1 MKLDNIKLDSVIHYD
16 AVEVIYYTEESTFP
30 KAFSMS
36 LECQEEIQTYD
47 DLVKHIQS
55 LEEEPIDSMIIIAE
69 RGLAGVVV
77 RWNQVEGL
85 FQVGETRGYA

>member
-1 MKLDNIKLDSVIHYD
+1 MNLSEDIKMDSVIHYD
-16 AVEVIYYTEESTFP
+16 GIQVIYNVSKES
-30 KAFSMS
+30 KAIQLS
-36 LECQEEIQTYD
+36 LDFQDEIVTYG
-47 DLVKHIQS
+47 DLVKFIRN
-55 LEEEPIDSMIIIAE
+55 LEKEPVDSMTIIAE

>member
-1 MKLDNIKLDSVIHYD
+1 MKLNDIKMDSVIHYD
-16 AVEVIYYTEESTFP
+16 SVEVIYYTKKSKP

-36 LECQEEIQTYD
+36 LDYQEEIQTYG

-55 LEEEPIDSMIIIAE
+55 LEKEEVDRMLIIAE

-77 RWNQVEGL
+77 RWNYIEGL